1 MQFICQIGDSWMQI
15 TFFFIQIGYFRMHIV
30 NVHFL
35 CIVVILCIQM
45 CMYCRPNAYAYV

>member
-30 NVHFL
+30 NVHFFVY
-35 CIVVILCIQM
+35 CSYF
-45 CMYCRPNAYAYV
+45 MYTNVYVL